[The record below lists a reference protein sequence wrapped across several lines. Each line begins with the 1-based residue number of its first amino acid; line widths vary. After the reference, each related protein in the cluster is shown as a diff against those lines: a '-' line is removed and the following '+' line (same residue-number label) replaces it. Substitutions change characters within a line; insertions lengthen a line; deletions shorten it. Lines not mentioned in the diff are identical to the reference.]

1 MNDKLHTVR
10 LSVEVASFEKS
21 DLPRVDKQ
29 LVEDVAAV
37 CLGRCESVTVRVMT
51 PGGQDI
57 SGDNP
62 GRKAKGW
69 HRRE

>member
-29 LVEDVAAV
+29 LVEDVSAFF
-37 CLGRCESVTVRVMT
+37 LERFENVTVRVMA

-57 SGDNP
+57 SGDNS
-62 GRKAKGW
+62 GRKAK
-69 HRRE
+69 

>member
-29 LVEDVAAV
+29 LVEDVSAFF
-37 CLGRCESVTVRVMT
+37 LERFENVTVRVIM
-51 PGGQDI
+51 PGGQDP
-57 SGDNP
+57 SGDNS
-62 GRKAKGW
+62 GRKAK
-69 HRRE
+69 